1 MLNNDRFN
9 GKTRIMIYFNYEKLN
24 GLLTDLSILIGAKV
38 SIFDSN
44 FQDTKAYGNTD
55 NQFCKLI
62 KKHIPGACLKS
73 DTTAI
78 NRCAYEL
85 SINYHCHF
93 GFIEMMFKQ
102 MINDTPIYVCIGPFR
117 DPKTK
122 DKDIKR
128 IREFCELTHCNFKEI
143 LNYYNGT
150 PLFSDEK
157 YESIKSLTSAIF
169 EHAKETKIIA
179 IKEDFFESDIDPF
192 LKANYAKNYTIGE
205 LCDIFAVPQ
214 KKFHSVVKKS
224 TGLSPKQYITKI
236 KIDKAFEEIILTTKD
251 LQVISSDVGIDDY
264 NYFIKV
270 FKSLRGHTPK
280 YFRAESE
287 ENDEK

>member
-1 MLNNDRFN
+1 MNNDRFN

-24 GLLTDLSILIGAKV
+24 GLLTDLSILIRAKV

-62 KKHIPGACLKS
+62 KHHIPGACLKS
-73 DTTAI
+73 DTAAI

-93 GFIEMMFKQ
+93 GFIEMMFKK

-128 IREFCELTHCNFKEI
+128 IKEFCELTHCDYKEMI
-143 LNYYNGT
+143 NYYNEM
-150 PLFSDEK
+150 PLYSDEK
-157 YESIKSLTSAIF
+157 YASIKSLTNAIF

-192 LKANYAKNYTIGE
+192 LKANYGKNYSIQE

-280 YFRAESE
+280 YFRQESE
-287 ENDEK
+287 EKDEK

>member
-1 MLNNDRFN
+1 
-9 GKTRIMIYFNYEKLN
+9 MIYFNYEKLN

-102 MINDTPIYVCIGPFR
+102 MINDTPIYVCVGPFR

-128 IREFCELTHCNFKEI
+128 IKDFCELTHCDYKEI

-150 PLFSDEK
+150 PLYSEEK
-157 YESIKSLTSAIF
+157 YESIKSLTRAIF

-192 LKANYAKNYTIGE
+192 LKANYGKNYSIQE

-287 ENDEK
+287 DNDEK

>member
-1 MLNNDRFN
+1 
-9 GKTRIMIYFNYEKLN
+9 MIYFNYEKLN
-24 GLLTDLSILIGAKV
+24 GLLTDLSILIKAKV

-44 FQDTKAYGNTD
+44 YQDTHAYGKTD

-62 KKHIPGACLKS
+62 KKHLPGTCLKS
-73 DTTAI
+73 DTAAI
-78 NRCAYEL
+78 NKCAYEL
-85 SINYHCHF
+85 SIHYHCHF

-102 MINDTPIYVCIGPFR
+102 MINDTPIYVAVGPFR
-117 DPKTK
+117 DPKRR
-122 DKDIKR
+122 DEDIKR
-128 IREFCELTHCNFKEI
+128 IKEFCSLTHCDNKEI
-143 LNYYNGT
+143 LKYYNET
-150 PLFSDEK
+150 PVYSDEK
-157 YESIKSLTSAIF
+157 YESIKSLTNAIF

-192 LKANYAKNYTIGE
+192 LKANYAKNYTIQE

-236 KIDKAFEEIILTTKD
+236 KIDKAFEEIVLSTKD
-251 LQVISSDVGIDDY
+251 LQVISSEVGIDDY
-264 NYFIKV
+264 NYFIKI

-280 YFRAESE
+280 YFRTESE
-287 ENDEK
+287 KRDEK